1 MAQLTVR
8 QVPDDI
14 VKALRMRAARHGRS
28 AEAELRLILAQNLG
42 SGVNDF
48 WSRAD
53 ALRKAAGRQRSDS
66 VALLREM
73 RDAR

>member
-8 QVPDDI
+8 KVPDDI
-14 VKALRMRAARHGRS
+14 VRALRMRAARHGRS
-28 AEAELRLILAQNLG
+28 AEAELRLILAQSLG
-42 SGVNDF
+42 GGANDF

-66 VALLREM
+66 AALLREM